1 MSAASDNYMTMLVN
15 LDRVRSLHKGLES
28 DTEDKLLDEMDIA
41 WQTMTD
47 EEREKIQAIP
57 SSTILPQ
64 VAN

>member
-28 DTEDKLLDEMDIA
+28 DAEDKLLDEMDAA
-41 WQTMTD
+41 WQALTD

-57 SSTILPQ
+57 SSTM
-64 VAN
+64 